1 MRSMTGYGKG
11 TASSAGLTVTAE
23 IKTVNHKFF
32 DWNMKMPKGFLFVED
47 DAKKAVAGAVSRGHV
62 DLYLTVEKQTA
73 EAGEYRADAAL
84 ARMYVDSARQ
94 LSETL
99 GVPFDITASSLMKN
113 PDIVTLSETE
123 IDDETVRKVTL
134 EAVSEAVSALVAMRE
149 REGAALAADLSE
161 KLASIE
167 ASLEEEDADDLC
179 ILRPEVAQGAYVVFL
194 VDDEHGDGADDV
206 EAGYQEDEGEE
217 EVGDELLH
225 FHDAEHVFLLFVAVL
240 HGEVFAQQGF
250 DVAPCLADVGALFQ
264 LQFDG
269 RHPSL
274 LPEEVAGEAQGGED
288 VVGIVF
294 GLLHGEDHAG
304 GI

>member
-73 EAGEYRADAAL
+73 EAGEYRTDAAL

-167 ASLEEEDADDLC
+167 ASLEEVKKEAPRAVAEYRRK
-179 ILRPEVAQGAYVVFL
+179 LRARIDEALGQLPLDEARLATEVALFADKCAIDEEISRLGAHIAAMRALIASQGQVGRKLDFL
-194 VDDEHGDGADDV
+194 V
-206 EAGYQEDEGEE
+206 QEMNRETNTIGSKANDLAITERVLAMKNDIEKIRE
-217 EVGDELLH
+217 QAQN
-225 FHDAEHVFLLFVAVL
+225 AE
-240 HGEVFAQQGF
+240 
-250 DVAPCLADVGALFQ
+250 
-264 LQFDG
+264 
-269 RHPSL
+269 
-274 LPEEVAGEAQGGED
+274 
-288 VVGIVF
+288 
-294 GLLHGEDHAG
+294 
-304 GI
+304 

>member
-62 DLYLTVEKQTA
+62 DLYLTVEKQTS

-134 EAVSEAVSALVAMRE
+134 EAVLEAVSALVAMRE

-167 ASLEEEDADDLC
+167 ASLEEVKKEAPRAVAEYRRK
-179 ILRPEVAQGAYVVFL
+179 LRARIDEALGQLPLDEARLATEVALFADKCAIDEETSRLGAHIAAMRALIASQGQVGRKLDFL
-194 VDDEHGDGADDV
+194 V
-206 EAGYQEDEGEE
+206 QEMNRETNTIGSKANDLAITERVLAMKNDIEKIRE
-217 EVGDELLH
+217 QAQN
-225 FHDAEHVFLLFVAVL
+225 AE
-240 HGEVFAQQGF
+240 
-250 DVAPCLADVGALFQ
+250 
-264 LQFDG
+264 
-269 RHPSL
+269 
-274 LPEEVAGEAQGGED
+274 
-288 VVGIVF
+288 
-294 GLLHGEDHAG
+294 
-304 GI
+304 

>member
-11 TASSAGLTVTAE
+11 AASSAGLTVTAE

-73 EAGEYRADAAL
+73 EAGEYRTDAAL

-134 EAVSEAVSALVAMRE
+134 EAVSEAVSALVSMRE
-149 REGAALAADLSE
+149 REGAALATDLSE

-167 ASLEEEDADDLC
+167 ASLEEVKKEAPRAVAEYRRK
-179 ILRPEVAQGAYVVFL
+179 LRARIDEALGQLPLDEARLATEVALFADKCAIDEEISRLGAHIAAMRALITSQGQVGRKLDFL
-194 VDDEHGDGADDV
+194 V
-206 EAGYQEDEGEE
+206 QEMNRETNTIGSKANDLAITERVLAMKNDIEKIRE
-217 EVGDELLH
+217 QAQN
-225 FHDAEHVFLLFVAVL
+225 AE
-240 HGEVFAQQGF
+240 
-250 DVAPCLADVGALFQ
+250 
-264 LQFDG
+264 
-269 RHPSL
+269 
-274 LPEEVAGEAQGGED
+274 
-288 VVGIVF
+288 
-294 GLLHGEDHAG
+294 
-304 GI
+304 

>member
-167 ASLEEEDADDLC
+167 ASLEEVKKEAPRAVAEYRRK
-179 ILRPEVAQGAYVVFL
+179 LRARIDEALGQLPLDEARLATEVALFADKCAIDEEISRLGAHIAAMRALIASQGQVGRKLDFL
-194 VDDEHGDGADDV
+194 V
-206 EAGYQEDEGEE
+206 QEMNRETNTIGSKANDLAITERVLAMKNDIEKIRE
-217 EVGDELLH
+217 QAQN
-225 FHDAEHVFLLFVAVL
+225 AE
-240 HGEVFAQQGF
+240 
-250 DVAPCLADVGALFQ
+250 
-264 LQFDG
+264 
-269 RHPSL
+269 
-274 LPEEVAGEAQGGED
+274 
-288 VVGIVF
+288 
-294 GLLHGEDHAG
+294 
-304 GI
+304 

>member
-73 EAGEYRADAAL
+73 KAGEYRADAAL

-167 ASLEEEDADDLC
+167 ASLEEVKKEAPRAVAEYRRK
-179 ILRPEVAQGAYVVFL
+179 LRARIDEALGQLPLDEARLATEVALFADKCAIDEEISRLGAHIAAMRALIASQGQVGRKLDFL
-194 VDDEHGDGADDV
+194 V
-206 EAGYQEDEGEE
+206 QEMNRETNTIGSKANDLAITERVLAMKNDIEKIRE
-217 EVGDELLH
+217 QAQN
-225 FHDAEHVFLLFVAVL
+225 AE
-240 HGEVFAQQGF
+240 
-250 DVAPCLADVGALFQ
+250 
-264 LQFDG
+264 
-269 RHPSL
+269 
-274 LPEEVAGEAQGGED
+274 
-288 VVGIVF
+288 
-294 GLLHGEDHAG
+294 
-304 GI
+304 

>member
-11 TASSAGLTVTAE
+11 AASSAGLTVTAE

-73 EAGEYRADAAL
+73 EAGEYRTDAAL

-167 ASLEEEDADDLC
+167 ASLEEVKKEAPRAVAEYRRK
-179 ILRPEVAQGAYVVFL
+179 LRARIDEALGQLPLDEARLATEVALFADKCAIDEEISRLGAHIAAMRALISSQGQVGRKLDFL
-194 VDDEHGDGADDV
+194 V
-206 EAGYQEDEGEE
+206 QEMNRETNTIGSKANDLAITERVLAMKNDIEKIRE
-217 EVGDELLH
+217 QAQN
-225 FHDAEHVFLLFVAVL
+225 AE
-240 HGEVFAQQGF
+240 
-250 DVAPCLADVGALFQ
+250 
-264 LQFDG
+264 
-269 RHPSL
+269 
-274 LPEEVAGEAQGGED
+274 
-288 VVGIVF
+288 
-294 GLLHGEDHAG
+294 
-304 GI
+304 

>member
-123 IDDETVRKVTL
+123 IDDDTVRKVTL

-167 ASLEEEDADDLC
+167 ASLEEVKKEAPRAVAEYRRK
-179 ILRPEVAQGAYVVFL
+179 LRARIDEALGQLPLDEARLSTEVALFADKCAIDEEISRLGAHIAAMRALIASQGQVGRKLDFL
-194 VDDEHGDGADDV
+194 V
-206 EAGYQEDEGEE
+206 QEMNRETNTIGSKANDLAITERVLAMKNDIEKIRE
-217 EVGDELLH
+217 QAQN
-225 FHDAEHVFLLFVAVL
+225 AE
-240 HGEVFAQQGF
+240 
-250 DVAPCLADVGALFQ
+250 
-264 LQFDG
+264 
-269 RHPSL
+269 
-274 LPEEVAGEAQGGED
+274 
-288 VVGIVF
+288 
-294 GLLHGEDHAG
+294 
-304 GI
+304 

>member
-47 DAKKAVAGAVSRGHV
+47 DAKKAVASAVSRGHV

-167 ASLEEEDADDLC
+167 ESLEEVKKEAPRAVAEYRRK
-179 ILRPEVAQGAYVVFL
+179 LRARIDEALGQLPLDEARLATEVALFADKCAIDEEISRLGAHIAAMRALIASQGQVGRKLDFL
-194 VDDEHGDGADDV
+194 V
-206 EAGYQEDEGEE
+206 QEMNRETNTIGSKANDLAITERVLAMKNDIEKIRE
-217 EVGDELLH
+217 QAQN
-225 FHDAEHVFLLFVAVL
+225 AE
-240 HGEVFAQQGF
+240 
-250 DVAPCLADVGALFQ
+250 
-264 LQFDG
+264 
-269 RHPSL
+269 
-274 LPEEVAGEAQGGED
+274 
-288 VVGIVF
+288 
-294 GLLHGEDHAG
+294 
-304 GI
+304 

>member
-11 TASSAGLTVTAE
+11 AASSAGLTVTAE

-73 EAGEYRADAAL
+73 EAGEYRTDAAL

-134 EAVSEAVSALVAMRE
+134 EAVSEAVSALVSMRE

-167 ASLEEEDADDLC
+167 ASLEEVKKEAPRAVAEYRRK
-179 ILRPEVAQGAYVVFL
+179 LRARIDEALGQLPLDEARLATEVALFADKCAIDEEISRLGAHIAAMRALITSQGQVGRKLDFL
-194 VDDEHGDGADDV
+194 V
-206 EAGYQEDEGEE
+206 QEMNRETNTIGSKANDLAITERVLAMKNDIEKIRE
-217 EVGDELLH
+217 QAQN
-225 FHDAEHVFLLFVAVL
+225 AE
-240 HGEVFAQQGF
+240 
-250 DVAPCLADVGALFQ
+250 
-264 LQFDG
+264 
-269 RHPSL
+269 
-274 LPEEVAGEAQGGED
+274 
-288 VVGIVF
+288 
-294 GLLHGEDHAG
+294 
-304 GI
+304 

>member
-11 TASSAGLTVTAE
+11 AASSAGLTVTAE

-167 ASLEEEDADDLC
+167 ASLEEVKKEAPRAVAEYRRK
-179 ILRPEVAQGAYVVFL
+179 LRARIDEALGQLPLDEARLATEVALFADKCAIDEEISRLGAHIAAMRALISSQGQVGRKLDFL
-194 VDDEHGDGADDV
+194 V
-206 EAGYQEDEGEE
+206 QEMNRETNTIGSKANDLAITERVLAMKNDIEKIRE
-217 EVGDELLH
+217 QAQN
-225 FHDAEHVFLLFVAVL
+225 AE
-240 HGEVFAQQGF
+240 
-250 DVAPCLADVGALFQ
+250 
-264 LQFDG
+264 
-269 RHPSL
+269 
-274 LPEEVAGEAQGGED
+274 
-288 VVGIVF
+288 
-294 GLLHGEDHAG
+294 
-304 GI
+304 

>member
-11 TASSAGLTVTAE
+11 AASSAGLTVTAE

-73 EAGEYRADAAL
+73 EAGEYRTDAAL

-167 ASLEEEDADDLC
+167 ASLEEVKKEAPRAVAEYRRKLRARIDEALGQLPLDAARLAT
-179 ILRPEVAQGAYVVFL
+179 EVALFADKCAIDEEISRLGAHIAAMRALIASQGQVGRKLDFL
-194 VDDEHGDGADDV
+194 V
-206 EAGYQEDEGEE
+206 QEMNRETNTIGSKANDLAITERVLAMKNDIEKIRE
-217 EVGDELLH
+217 QAQN
-225 FHDAEHVFLLFVAVL
+225 AE
-240 HGEVFAQQGF
+240 
-250 DVAPCLADVGALFQ
+250 
-264 LQFDG
+264 
-269 RHPSL
+269 
-274 LPEEVAGEAQGGED
+274 
-288 VVGIVF
+288 
-294 GLLHGEDHAG
+294 
-304 GI
+304 

>member
-11 TASSAGLTVTAE
+11 AASSAGLTVTAE

-73 EAGEYRADAAL
+73 EAGEYRTDAAL

-123 IDDETVRKVTL
+123 IDDGTVRKVTL

-167 ASLEEEDADDLC
+167 ASLEEVKKEAPRAVAEYRRK
-179 ILRPEVAQGAYVVFL
+179 LRARIDEALGQLPLDEARLATEVALFADKCAIDEEISRLGAHIAAMRALISSHGQVGRKLDFL
-194 VDDEHGDGADDV
+194 V
-206 EAGYQEDEGEE
+206 QEMNRETNTIGSKANDLAITERVLAMKNDIEKIRE
-217 EVGDELLH
+217 QAQN
-225 FHDAEHVFLLFVAVL
+225 AE
-240 HGEVFAQQGF
+240 
-250 DVAPCLADVGALFQ
+250 
-264 LQFDG
+264 
-269 RHPSL
+269 
-274 LPEEVAGEAQGGED
+274 
-288 VVGIVF
+288 
-294 GLLHGEDHAG
+294 
-304 GI
+304 

>member
-134 EAVSEAVSALVAMRE
+134 EAVSGAVSALVAMRE

-167 ASLEEEDADDLC
+167 ASLEEVKKEAPRAVAEYRRK
-179 ILRPEVAQGAYVVFL
+179 LRARIDEALGQLPLDEARLATEVALFADKCAIDEEISRLGAHIAAMRALIASQGQVGRKLDFL
-194 VDDEHGDGADDV
+194 V
-206 EAGYQEDEGEE
+206 QEMNRETNTIGSKANDLAITERVLAMKNDIEKIRE
-217 EVGDELLH
+217 QAQN
-225 FHDAEHVFLLFVAVL
+225 AE
-240 HGEVFAQQGF
+240 
-250 DVAPCLADVGALFQ
+250 
-264 LQFDG
+264 
-269 RHPSL
+269 
-274 LPEEVAGEAQGGED
+274 
-288 VVGIVF
+288 
-294 GLLHGEDHAG
+294 
-304 GI
+304 

>member
-23 IKTVNHKFF
+23 IKAVNHKFF

-47 DAKKAVAGAVSRGHV
+47 DAKKAVASAVSRGHV

-73 EAGEYRADAAL
+73 EAGEYRTDAAL

-167 ASLEEEDADDLC
+167 ASLEEVKKEAPRAVAEYRRK
-179 ILRPEVAQGAYVVFL
+179 LRARIDEALGQLPLDEARLATEVALFADKCAIDEEISRLGAHIAAMRALISSHGQVGRKLDFL
-194 VDDEHGDGADDV
+194 V
-206 EAGYQEDEGEE
+206 QEMNRETNTIGSKANDLAITERVLAMKNDIEKIRE
-217 EVGDELLH
+217 QAQN
-225 FHDAEHVFLLFVAVL
+225 AE
-240 HGEVFAQQGF
+240 
-250 DVAPCLADVGALFQ
+250 
-264 LQFDG
+264 
-269 RHPSL
+269 
-274 LPEEVAGEAQGGED
+274 
-288 VVGIVF
+288 
-294 GLLHGEDHAG
+294 
-304 GI
+304 

>member
-62 DLYLTVEKQTA
+62 DLYLTVEKQAA

-167 ASLEEEDADDLC
+167 ASLEEVKKEAPRAVAEYRRK
-179 ILRPEVAQGAYVVFL
+179 LRARIDEALGQLPLDEARLATEVALFADKCAIDEEISRLGAHISAMRALIASQGQVGRKLDFL
-194 VDDEHGDGADDV
+194 V
-206 EAGYQEDEGEE
+206 QEMNRETNTIGSKANDLAITERVLAMKNDIEKIRE
-217 EVGDELLH
+217 QAQN
-225 FHDAEHVFLLFVAVL
+225 AE
-240 HGEVFAQQGF
+240 
-250 DVAPCLADVGALFQ
+250 
-264 LQFDG
+264 
-269 RHPSL
+269 
-274 LPEEVAGEAQGGED
+274 
-288 VVGIVF
+288 
-294 GLLHGEDHAG
+294 
-304 GI
+304 

>member
-11 TASSAGLTVTAE
+11 AASSAGLTVTAE

-167 ASLEEEDADDLC
+167 ASLEEVKKEAPRAVAEYRRK
-179 ILRPEVAQGAYVVFL
+179 LRARIDEALGQLPLDEARLATEVALFADKCAIDEEISRLGAHIAAMRALIASQGQVGRKLDFL
-194 VDDEHGDGADDV
+194 V
-206 EAGYQEDEGEE
+206 QEMNRETNTIGSKANDLAITERVLAMKNDIEKIRE
-217 EVGDELLH
+217 QAQN
-225 FHDAEHVFLLFVAVL
+225 AE
-240 HGEVFAQQGF
+240 
-250 DVAPCLADVGALFQ
+250 
-264 LQFDG
+264 
-269 RHPSL
+269 
-274 LPEEVAGEAQGGED
+274 
-288 VVGIVF
+288 
-294 GLLHGEDHAG
+294 
-304 GI
+304 

>member
-47 DAKKAVAGAVSRGHV
+47 DAKKTVAGAVSRGHV

-167 ASLEEEDADDLC
+167 ASLEEVKKEAPRAVAEYRRK
-179 ILRPEVAQGAYVVFL
+179 LRARIDEALGQLPLDEARLATEVALFADKCAIDEEISRLGAHIAAMRALIASQGQVGRKLDFL
-194 VDDEHGDGADDV
+194 V
-206 EAGYQEDEGEE
+206 QEMNRETNTIGSKANDLAITERVLAMKNDIEKIRE
-217 EVGDELLH
+217 QAQN
-225 FHDAEHVFLLFVAVL
+225 AE
-240 HGEVFAQQGF
+240 
-250 DVAPCLADVGALFQ
+250 
-264 LQFDG
+264 
-269 RHPSL
+269 
-274 LPEEVAGEAQGGED
+274 
-288 VVGIVF
+288 
-294 GLLHGEDHAG
+294 
-304 GI
+304 

>member
-11 TASSAGLTVTAE
+11 AASSAGLTVTAE

-73 EAGEYRADAAL
+73 EAGEYRTDAAL

-134 EAVSEAVSALVAMRE
+134 KAVSEAVSALVAMRE

-167 ASLEEEDADDLC
+167 ASLEEVKKEAPRAVAEYRRK
-179 ILRPEVAQGAYVVFL
+179 LRARIDEALGQLPLDEARLATEVALFADKCAIDEEISRLGAHIAAMRALIASHGQVGRKLDFL
-194 VDDEHGDGADDV
+194 V
-206 EAGYQEDEGEE
+206 QEMNRETNTIGSKANDLAITERVLAMKNDIEKIRE
-217 EVGDELLH
+217 QAQN
-225 FHDAEHVFLLFVAVL
+225 AE
-240 HGEVFAQQGF
+240 
-250 DVAPCLADVGALFQ
+250 
-264 LQFDG
+264 
-269 RHPSL
+269 
-274 LPEEVAGEAQGGED
+274 
-288 VVGIVF
+288 
-294 GLLHGEDHAG
+294 
-304 GI
+304 

>member
-11 TASSAGLTVTAE
+11 AASSAGLTVTAE

-73 EAGEYRADAAL
+73 EAGEYRTDAAL

-134 EAVSEAVSALVAMRE
+134 EAVSEAVSALVSMRE

-167 ASLEEEDADDLC
+167 ASLVEVKKEAPRAVAEYRRK
-179 ILRPEVAQGAYVVFL
+179 LRARIDEALGQLPLDEARLATEVALFADKCAIDEEISRLGAHIAAMRALIASQGQVGRKLDFL
-194 VDDEHGDGADDV
+194 V
-206 EAGYQEDEGEE
+206 QEMNRETNTIGSKANDLAITERVLAMKNDIEKIRE
-217 EVGDELLH
+217 QAQN
-225 FHDAEHVFLLFVAVL
+225 AE
-240 HGEVFAQQGF
+240 
-250 DVAPCLADVGALFQ
+250 
-264 LQFDG
+264 
-269 RHPSL
+269 
-274 LPEEVAGEAQGGED
+274 
-288 VVGIVF
+288 
-294 GLLHGEDHAG
+294 
-304 GI
+304 